1 MGKRKK
7 KSEQLQGFGV
17 EEHDGTLSIKT
28 MSFNSL
34 CRAAGREV
42 RASDSKATT
51 SHRNVYAYKERTEQ
65 VLCSEAGFFILPP
78 ATDTTSSF
86 PPSKP

>member
-1 MGKRKK
+1 MHCNHSERQTCMGKRKK

-65 VLCSEAGFFILPP
+65 VLEIQWRKQLIG
-78 ATDTTSSF
+78 
-86 PPSKP
+86 